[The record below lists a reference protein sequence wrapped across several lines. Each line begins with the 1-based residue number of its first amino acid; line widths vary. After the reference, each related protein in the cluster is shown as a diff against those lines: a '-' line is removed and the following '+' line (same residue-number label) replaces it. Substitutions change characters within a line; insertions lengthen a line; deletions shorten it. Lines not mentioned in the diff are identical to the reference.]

1 MSLRQR
7 SLQFI
12 ERTRVPLRS
21 LGNQVRLTQRLMRS
35 EFVSGFFYSIQP
47 SIDILFL
54 VQMAFL
60 LCSIIFWNEFY
71 MIEINLLLRTALKT
85 EFRIHNFAVLAF
97 SRLLTLYLYTQ
108 EKFDFPFES
117 ELLILPIGLSWY
129 VFEPMMILNRKS
141 YGERF
146 EYFVSR
152 FPFFTGF
159 GLLSAIFSYF
169 DLVSSAH
176 FFILLMSVSSSAS
189 EEIIKGRPQYSKG
202 IPYTKN
208 TFSYDP
214 IEGIEFILQSLNS
227 S

>member
-7 SLQFI
+7 SLQLL
-12 ERTRVPLRS
+12 ERSRVPLRS
-21 LGNQVRLTQRLMRS
+21 ISNSVRTIQRRMRN
-35 EFVSGFFYSIQP
+35 EFVAGFFYSISP
-47 SIDILFL
+47 IIDKF
-54 VQMAFL
+54 FL
-60 LCSIIFWNEFY
+60 LQFVFFFISWIFWNEFY
-71 MIEINLLLRTALKT
+71 MIEINLLLRTVFRS
-85 EFRIHNFAVLAF
+85 EFKMSNFAVLAF

-108 EKFDFPFES
+108 EKFEFPFDS

-129 VFEPMMILNRKS
+129 VFEPMMILNKKS

-169 DLVSSAH
+169 NLVEWSH
-176 FFILLMSVSSSAS
+176 LTLLLMSISRATADD
-189 EEIIKGRPQYSKG
+189 IAKNRPQYTKG
-202 IPYTKN
+202 IPYTKE

-214 IEGIEFILQSLNS
+214 IEGIEFILQSWQNN
-227 S
+227 

>member
-7 SLQFI
+7 SLQLI
-12 ERTRVPLRS
+12 ERGRVPLRS
-21 LGNQVRLTQRLMRS
+21 LSNKVRSTQRRMRN
-35 EFVSGFFYSIQP
+35 EFIAGFIYSLSPSLDRFYW
-47 SIDILFL
+47 
-54 VQMAFL
+54 VQYFFFL
-60 LCSIIFWNEFY
+60 LSWIFWNEFY
-71 MIEINLLLRTALKT
+71 MIEINLLLRTIFCT
-85 EFRIHNFAVLAF
+85 EFKMSNFAVLAF

-108 EKFDFPFES
+108 EKFEFPFDS

-129 VFEPMMILNRKS
+129 VFEPIMILNKKS

-169 DLVSSAH
+169 DIVEWAH
-176 FFILLMSVSSSAS
+176 FTLLLMSVSSATDDN
-189 EEIIKGRPQYSKG
+189 IIKNRPQYAKG
-202 IPYTKN
+202 IPYTKE

-214 IEGIEFILQSLNS
+214 IEGIEFILGN
-227 S
+227 